1 MPSDVGGSSE
11 VVPVV
16 RGTSAIAGIGESMYY
31 RAGAAD
37 ETEFELATIA
47 IKNAVADAGLEIG
60 QIDGFVGFANERNLP
75 SRLATAM
82 GVDQTRF
89 GAATWD
95 GGGQSAAATLM
106 LADAAVSMG
115 YATHVVCF
123 RSLAQGQYG
132 RFGQLGSGAERA
144 AGSDALR
151 RPYGLTA
158 PAHQFAMIA
167 RRFMHEHNISQ
178 DALMEISLA
187 SYAHAQRNPR
197 AVRFDRGIDEQTYRD
212 SRLIV
217 EPFHLY
223 DCCQEND
230 GASAVVVTTGERAR
244 DLAKAPV
251 YIRAVAQGMG
261 HRAHAGFGL
270 CGPDFPTAHLTT
282 VGRDLWDRAGV
293 GPGDVQVAQFYE
305 NFTGMVVM
313 AMVEMGIAAADEIE
327 GWLKAG
333 NARWP
338 RGSLPI
344 NTSGG
349 NLAEAY
355 IHGFQMINEAA
366 RQVRGESTCQVDD
379 VENSLVV
386 AGPGAL
392 PTSAAVLSKH
402 P

>member
-1 MPSDVGGSSE
+1 V
-11 VVPVV
+11 
-16 RGTSAIAGIGESMYY
+16 GIGESPYY
-31 RAGAAD
+31 RAGYAKESEFQLAA
-37 ETEFELATIA
+37 IA
-47 IKNAVADAGLEIG
+47 ILAAVADAGLEIG
-60 QIDGFVGFANERNLP
+60 QIDGFVGFANDRNVP
-75 SRLATAM
+75 SRLATAL
-82 GVDQTRF
+82 GVDLTRF

-106 LADAAVSMG
+106 LADAAVTMG
-115 YATHVVCF
+115 YARHVVCF
-123 RSLAQGQYG
+123 RSLAQGQFG
-132 RFGQLGSGAERA
+132 RFGQLGSSGDRA
-144 AGSDALR
+144 AGPDAYR

-167 RRFMHEHNISQ
+167 RRFMYEHDISQ

-197 AVRFDRGIDEQTYRD
+197 AVRYGRGITERDYRE

-217 EPFHLY
+217 EPYHLY

-230 GASAVVVTTGERAR
+230 GASAVIVTSAERAR
-244 DLAKAPV
+244 DLAKQPV
-251 YIRAVAQGMG
+251 YIRSVAQGMG
-261 HRAHAGFGL
+261 HRGHAGGGL
-270 CGPDFPTAHLTT
+270 SGPEFPTAHLRS
-282 VGRDLWDRAGV
+282 VARDLWERAEI
-293 GPGDVQVAQFYE
+293 GPSDVQVAQFYE
-305 NFTGMVVM
+305 NFTGMVVI
-313 AMVEMGIAAADEIE
+313 AMVEMGIAPADEIE
-327 GWLKAG
+327 QWLKGG

-338 RGSLPI
+338 HGRMPI

-355 IHGFQMINEAA
+355 IHGFQLINEAV
-366 RQVRGESTCQVDD
+366 RQVRGESVCQVVD

-392 PTSAAVLSKH
+392 PTSAAVLSRH